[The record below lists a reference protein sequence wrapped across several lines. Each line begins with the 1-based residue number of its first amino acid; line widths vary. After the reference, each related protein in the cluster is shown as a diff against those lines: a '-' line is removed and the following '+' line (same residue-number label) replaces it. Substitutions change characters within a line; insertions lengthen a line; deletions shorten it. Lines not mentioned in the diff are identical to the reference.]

1 MLSSLFPY
9 LSLEFRVS
17 IQQFDILHSKIFKI
31 LWLKGKK
38 RKHVYHA
45 ISRIKSRLTSC
56 YALKTRG
63 TRVAISILSD
73 NIVALGYYSCIYEAL
88 ACSWFSRL
96 RKLLLLVSP
105 VQVFS
110 QKKPATFDNL
120 QYSVQTMEERKQVS
134 CFCIFFFILRPF
146 WKKKKN

>member
-1 MLSSLFPY
+1 M
-9 LSLEFRVS
+9 
-17 IQQFDILHSKIFKI
+17 
-31 LWLKGKK
+31 
-38 RKHVYHA
+38 YHA

-134 CFCIFFFILRPF
+134 CFCIFFFHFKALL
-146 WKKKKN
+146 KKKKELNFVSSAAQSSIFLFFFF